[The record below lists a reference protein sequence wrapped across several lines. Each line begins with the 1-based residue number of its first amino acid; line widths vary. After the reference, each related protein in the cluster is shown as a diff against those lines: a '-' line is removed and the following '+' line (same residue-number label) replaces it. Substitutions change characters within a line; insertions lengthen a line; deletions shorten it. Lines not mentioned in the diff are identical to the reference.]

1 MNRRQKILKR
11 RMQRDLFWSAI
22 LIFVL
27 FIVIL
32 ANTWQEDM
40 QTIQTMG
47 EATIEE
53 YPEYEV
59 ETKFSLPTSNEVVI
73 DEQKPESIY
82 PVFTYSKD
90 WDSDD
95 DYLLA
100 KMAMAEAEGC
110 STETKVRIIQTILN
124 RVHDDYFPDT
134 IHDVLY
140 QKIGKVWQFSPI
152 GNGRW
157 NRVEPSEDCWLAL
170 QIVKEAQYDESLG
183 ALYFESCAD
192 QDNWHSRNL
201 EFLYELDGMRFYK

>member
-1 MNRRQKILKR
+1 MNKRRYQRMLKR
-11 RMQRDLFWSAI
+11 RAIHDFIWSSIIAFI
-22 LIFVL
+22 L
-27 FIVIL
+27 VIISL
-32 ANTWQEDM
+32 TNSMPKDTPAM
-40 QTIQTMG
+40 QTMG
-47 EATIEE
+47 EIM
-53 YPEYEV
+53 PPKVRV
-59 ETKFSLPTSNEVVI
+59 EAEISLPTLKEVD
-73 DEQKPESIY
+73 DEQKPKSIY
-82 PVFTYSKD
+82 PAFTYSKD
-90 WDSDD
+90 WDADD

-124 RVHDDYFPDT
+124 RVHNDYFPDT

-140 QKIGKVWQFSPI
+140 QKVGKVWQFSPI

-157 NRVEPSEDCWLAL
+157 SRVEPSEDCWLAL

-192 QDNWHSRNL
+192 PNNWHSRNL